1 MNDFGFTATTPD
13 KKCGND
19 KERSQMA
26 ENLLQVN
33 IFFQSLNVQTITEM
47 PKYPVSHVRNCVH
60 INQRIFLLK
69 SCLLIRCFFGKLSFS
84 GSFPIRLP

>member
-13 KKCGND
+13 MKCGND

-47 PKYPVSHVRNCVH
+47 PKYSVSHIRDCVY
-60 INQRIFLLK
+60 INQRIFYTLTSAATVLRVVK
-69 SCLLIRCFFGKLSFS
+69 FFRHLNQWYH
-84 GSFPIRLP
+84 L

>member
-1 MNDFGFTATTPD
+1 MNDFGFTASPD
-13 KKCGND
+13 KKCAND

-47 PKYPVSHVRNCVH
+47 PKYPVSHARNYAT
-60 INQRIFLLK
+60 
-69 SCLLIRCFFGKLSFS
+69 
-84 GSFPIRLP
+84 